1 MLSFYIDLPVAFY
14 INFMM
19 CRSVVEMHVDV
30 FQQSCELH
38 YSELTNI
45 TLQKHRHAV
54 FQTLK
59 SKRLRTCPC
68 Y

>member
-30 FQQSCELH
+30 FQQSCELD
-38 YSELTNI
+38 YSKLTNI

-59 SKRLRTCPC
+59 SKRLRACSC